1 MKNKPALDSMINIQV
16 TELKD
21 IRFEIKKTKFQLAN
35 LDTIFPMNQ
44 KELKEHSVFL
54 YKTKRMLK
62 EKRDK
67 LVKEGEDNGKY

>member
-1 MKNKPALDSMINIQV
+1 MKNKPALDAMINVHV

-21 IRFEIKKTKFQLAN
+21 IRFEIKKIKFQLAN

-44 KELKEHSVFL
+44 KELQKHSVFL
-54 YKTKRMLK
+54 YKTKRMLR